1 MLFRSSIAVF
11 SAGSILCGSDAIQR
25 FRLNPSVDSLSA
37 AITGAVAA
45 MLVTIA
51 TDRARDIIVFAFLI
65 TCPPLLWFSLYE
77 KSAICI
83 INSIIQE
90 PNTYVKLF
98 LSDFLL

>member
-1 MLFRSSIAVF
+1 MIAPSTAEF

-25 FRLNPSVDSLSA
+25 FRLNPSVESLSA

-51 TDRARDIIVFAFLI
+51 ADRARDIIVFAFLI
-65 TCPPLLWFSLYE
+65 PFPPLLWFSLYE
-77 KSAICI
+77 KSAVCI

-90 PNTYVKLF
+90 PNTVVKF
-98 LSDFLL
+98 FLLPF